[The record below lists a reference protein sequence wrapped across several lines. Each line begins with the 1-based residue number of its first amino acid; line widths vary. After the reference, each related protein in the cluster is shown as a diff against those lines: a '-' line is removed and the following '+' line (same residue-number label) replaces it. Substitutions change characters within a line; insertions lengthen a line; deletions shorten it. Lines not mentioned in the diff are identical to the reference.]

1 METRGI
7 KGKFYL
13 DKGRER
19 ALVLYRSRR
28 ARRIAAATAI
38 TLVVFGL
45 LGFLAAP
52 PLIRHQMET
61 RASAALGRP
70 VAVDG
75 LSFNPF
81 TLKLTIEGLHVR
93 EADGKAPFVDV
104 DRLVADASWAS
115 LFRAAP
121 ILDALELDKPAI
133 RLRRTAPQR
142 FNVSD
147 IVERL
152 GSGSAEP
159 GEGPARFAIANIAI
173 HGGQVD
179 FDDRVLDATHRVD
192 HIELGLPFI
201 ANLPSATDIYV
212 RPLLA
217 MNVDGSP
224 LRVEGQSKPF
234 ADSRESLLTFRLD
247 HLDLPRYLGFV
258 PAPMPVAMPGG
269 KVSGLLDLRFAMA
282 DSQPRVIL
290 SGRLAVDDLK
300 VTDKS
305 GGPLLELGH
314 GDAELTALE
323 PLTSRYRLGKVAL
336 DRLGVR
342 YARLAGGGSNVDA
355 LTGGPS
361 APEPADA
368 KPTDVR
374 IDTLVLNDSRIDY
387 ADLAAP
393 APAHLL
399 LEGVHGE
406 IHGLATVTAPVA
418 NLVLGARMAGGHVA
432 TKGKLDLPRS
442 RYTGTLSLA
451 DVSLPAL
458 VPLAPP
464 PIDADIAAGNLG
476 ANGELTLD
484 WHEAATVRV
493 TNAKAHVDG
502 FRLVPRHDKAAPVT
516 WSSMKAAVTLVD
528 LASSEARLDSL
539 VLDGL
544 SLDLRRLADGNLDLS
559 RIVLSSPAS
568 STETTSPAWRWS
580 IGHVGLG
587 DGRVTLRDARSG
599 ARRDGIELQ
608 ATAFAVDGLSD
619 DMKKPVK
626 LDLKGALGKGA
637 FSVTGTVRPQP
648 LDAQLVVAARQWNVA
663 PLQSLITVPLNVR
676 IASGLLSMNGQVRYT
691 DRGAAPARI
700 AYRGDATLG
709 RVRVLDKVTDADFLR
724 WSSLSATGM
733 TIRLSEEAP
742 HVDIRGLAMDDFYAR
757 VIVNANGR
765 LNLQDVVAGP
775 EAPAAV
781 SVTEVRTAPTPAPA
795 AVDAAPAGPPADIR
809 IGQITLSRGRL
820 NYTDNFIKPN
830 YTADVTQ
837 LTGKIGAF
845 GSVGGTAPAELTLEG
860 QLDNDAP
867 VDIRGS
873 INPLTP
879 VAFLDVT
886 AKAQGIQLANLS
898 PYSGKYAGYP
908 ITKGRLNVDVHY
920 LLDQRK
926 LTADNHIFID
936 QLTFGDRIEG
946 PGISHLPVKL
956 AVALLKDSQGRI
968 DVHVPVSGSLDDPQF
983 SVAGLV
989 WRAIGNLI
997 VKAATSPFRLLASI
1011 GGHGGREDLGYIEF
1025 APGSAVL
1032 DEAGQAKLA
1041 EIVKVLTD
1049 KPSISLDIVGRVDP
1063 AQDESGLR
1071 RVTVDDLISEE
1082 RANAGDDDGT
1092 PLTDEKREKYLA
1104 RAYRHASFPKPKNLL
1119 GLNKSLPPDD
1129 MRSLLESNVP
1139 VDADALR
1146 HLAERRAGAVQQ
1158 WLKGKV
1164 DGNRVFVVAPKTDA
1178 KGIDDGGKTT
1188 RVDFGLH

>member
-1 METRGI
+1 METRRI
-7 KGKFYL
+7 NRKAYL
-13 DKGRER
+13 EKGRER

-28 ARRIAAATAI
+28 ARRIVAATAI
-38 TLVVFGL
+38 ALIVFGL

-70 VAVDG
+70 VTVDG

-81 TLKLTIEGLHVR
+81 TLKLSIEGLHVR

-104 DRLVADASWAS
+104 DRLVANASWAS

-121 ILDALELDKPAI
+121 ILDALELDKPTV

-152 GSGSAEP
+152 GSGPAEP
-159 GEGPARFAIANIAI
+159 GEGPPRFALANIAV
-173 HGGQVD
+173 HGGQFD

-258 PAPMPVAMPGG
+258 PAPMPVAVPTG
-269 KVSGLLDLRFAMA
+269 KLSGLLELRFAMT
-282 DSQPRVIL
+282 DSQPRMIL
-290 SGRLAVDDLK
+290 SGRLTVDDLK
-300 VTDKS
+300 ATDKS
-305 GGPLLELGH
+305 GGSLLELGH

-323 PLTSRYRLGKVAL
+323 PLTSRYRLGTVAL

-342 YARLAGGGSNVDA
+342 YARLAGGRSNIDA

-361 APEPADA
+361 ASEPADT
-368 KPTDVR
+368 KPTDLR
-374 IDTLVLNDSRIDY
+374 IDALVLKDSRIDY

-399 LEGVHGE
+399 LEGAHGE
-406 IHGLATVTAPVA
+406 IHGLSTVAAPAA
-418 NLVLGARMAGGHVA
+418 NLVVGARMAGGNVT
-432 TKGKLDLPRS
+432 TKGKLDLAAS

-451 DVSLPAL
+451 GVSLPAL

-464 PIDADIAAGNLG
+464 PIDADIAAGHLG

-484 WHEAATVRV
+484 WHQAATVRV
-493 TNAKAHVDG
+493 TNAKAQVDG

-516 WSSMKAAVTLVD
+516 WTSMKAAVALID

-559 RIVLSSPAS
+559 RIVQSSPAAGTATAAPS
-568 STETTSPAWRWS
+568 WRWS
-580 IGHVGLG
+580 VGHVGLG
-587 DGRVTLRDARSG
+587 DGRVTLRDAKAATRHD
-599 ARRDGIELQ
+599 AIELQ

-626 LDLKGALGKGA
+626 LDLKGALGKGE
-637 FSVTGTVRPQP
+637 FSVTGALRPQP
-648 LDAQLVVAARQWNVA
+648 LDAQLVVAARRLNVA
-663 PLQSLITVPLNVR
+663 PLQSLIAVPLNVR
-676 IASGLLSMNGQVRYT
+676 IASGLLSMSGQVRYT
-691 DRGAAPARI
+691 DRGTAPARI

-724 WSSLSATGM
+724 WSSLSASGM
-733 TIRLSEEAP
+733 TIRLGEEAP
-742 HVDIRGLAMDDFYAR
+742 HVDIGGLAMDDFYAR

-781 SVTEVRTAPTPAPA
+781 SVTEVRTVPAPA
-795 AVDAAPAGPPADIR
+795 AAAPPPAGPPADIR

-845 GSVGGTAPAELTLEG
+845 GSLGGTPPAELTLEG

-936 QLTFGDRIEG
+936 QLTFGDRMEG
-946 PGISHLPVKL
+946 PGIGHLPVKL

-1011 GGHGGREDLGYIEF
+1011 GGHGGREDLGYVEF

-1032 DEAGQAKLA
+1032 DAAGQAKLA
-1041 EIVKVLTD
+1041 DIAKVLAA

-1071 RVTVDDLISEE
+1071 TVTVDDLIREE
-1082 RANAGDDDGT
+1082 RADAGDDDGT
-1092 PLTDEKREKYLA
+1092 PLTDEEREKYLA

-1129 MRSLLESNVP
+1129 MRSLMESNVP

-1146 HLAERRAGAVQQ
+1146 HLAERRAAAVQQ

-1164 DGNRVFVVAPKTDA
+1164 DANRVFVVAPKTDA

>member
-1 METRGI
+1 METRRI
-7 KGKFYL
+7 KGKVYL

-28 ARRIAAATAI
+28 TRRIVAATAI
-38 TLVVFGL
+38 ALVVFGL

-52 PLIRHQMET
+52 PLIRNQMET

-70 VAVDG
+70 VTVDG

-121 ILDALELDKPAI
+121 ILDALELDKPTI

-152 GSGSAEP
+152 GSGPAEP
-159 GEGPARFAIANIAI
+159 GDGPPRFALTNIAI

-234 ADSRESLLTFRLD
+234 ADTRESLVTFRLD

-258 PAPMPVAMPGG
+258 PAPMPVAMPSG
-269 KVSGLLDLRFAMA
+269 KLSGLLDLRFAMTE
-282 DSQPRVIL
+282 SQPRVIV
-290 SGRLAVDDLK
+290 SGHLTVDDLK

-305 GGPLLELGH
+305 GGSLLELGH

-336 DRLGVR
+336 DSLGVR
-342 YARLAGGGSNVDA
+342 YARLPGGRSNVDA

-361 APEPADA
+361 APEPADT

-374 IDTLVLNDSRIDY
+374 IDTLVLKDSRIDY

-393 APAHLL
+393 SPAHLL

-406 IHGLATVTAPVA
+406 IHGLSTVTAPMA
-418 NLVLGARMAGGHVA
+418 NLVLGARMAGGNVA
-432 TKGKLDLPRS
+432 TKGKLDLSAS

-516 WSSMKAAVTLVD
+516 WTSMTAALTLVD

-544 SLDLRRLADGNLDLS
+544 SLNLRRLADGNLDLS
-559 RIVLSSPAS
+559 RIVQSSPAPR
-568 STETTSPAWRWS
+568 TATTSPSWRWS

-587 DGRVTLRDARSG
+587 DGRVTLRDAKAG

-608 ATAFAVDGLSD
+608 ATALSIDGLSD

-637 FSVTGTVRPQP
+637 FSVTGTLRPQP
-648 LDAQLVVAARQWNVA
+648 LDAQLVVTTRQWNVA

-691 DRGAAPARI
+691 DRGTAPAQI

-724 WSSLSATGM
+724 WSSLSASGM
-733 TIRLSEEAP
+733 TIRLGEEVP
-742 HVDIRGLAMDDFYAR
+742 HVDIRGLALDDFYAR

-781 SVTEVRTAPTPAPA
+781 SVTEVRTAPAPA
-795 AVDAAPAGPPADIR
+795 ATGAPTPAGPPADIR

-830 YTADVTQ
+830 YTAEVTQ

-845 GSVGGTAPAELTLEG
+845 GSLGGTAPAELTLEG

-936 QLTFGDRIEG
+936 QLTFGDRMEG

-956 AVALLKDSQGRI
+956 AVALLKDSEGRI

-1041 EIVKVLTD
+1041 EIVKVLAD

-1071 RVTVDDLISEE
+1071 RVTVDDLISGE